1 MCSIV
6 LPFCCDFPPFSFS
19 FLYNYSVLHSHEAD
33 TDVSWLHKSVLS
45 QINTG
50 TVKARAQLFKA
61 LLA

>member
-6 LPFCCDFPPFSFS
+6 LHFSCDFPPFSFS

-33 TDVSWLHKSVLS
+33 TDVPGLHKSAFS
-45 QINTG
+45 QIDTDI
-50 TVKARAQLFKA
+50 VKARAQLFKP